1 MELKIEK
8 EMFFLIG
15 AIEELCFVLIKNSN
29 NELKEVMLSMSEIND
44 MSIIFQ
50 SEQNICQG
58 INSYLKGI

>member
-8 EMFFLIG
+8 EVFFLI
-15 AIEELCFVLIKNSN
+15 ASTEELCFVLIKNN
-29 NELKEVMLSMSEIND
+29 KNELKEVMLSISEIND

-58 INSYLKGI
+58 INNYLKGI